1 MVVKNGVVLR
11 PPKTKLYG
19 SPRGLKERE
28 IYIMRIQPDMARSC
42 VSEIPFGRGE
52 IGVMG
57 RSDHIGQD
65 RVSFNIRTLAHSV
78 QPKSNRK
85 HAHLMWKL
93 KLNWYRAL
101 HQ

>member
-11 PPKTKLYG
+11 PPKTKLYD

-42 VSEIPFGRGE
+42 VSEIPFGRLGV
-52 IGVMG
+52 IGVME
-57 RSDHIGQD
+57 RSDHIGQG

-85 HAHLMWKL
+85 HARLMW
-93 KLNWYRAL
+93 
-101 HQ
+101 